1 MQPTFLSVELHESLT
16 LAASQASQG
25 AGEMLVWAQNQ
36 VHDGPMGPE
45 FGKASPIGLLVIV
58 GLVVAIMML
67 GWSFHRRQS
76 KFRRRRAF
84 AEDHGLDPFDKQA
97 VDAAMREA
105 GVYDRR

>member
-1 MQPTFLSVELHESLT
+1 MQATYLSTALQESLT
-16 LAASQASQG
+16 HTAARASQG
-25 AGEMLVWAQNQ
+25 AGEALVWAQNQ
-36 VHDGPMGPE
+36 VYDGPMGPE

-58 GLVVAIMML
+58 ALVVAIMVL

-84 AEDHGLDPFDKQA
+84 AGDHGLDPFDQQA

-105 GVYDRR
+105 GVHDRR

>member
-1 MQPTFLSVELHESLT
+1 MQATSLSTALQESLT
-16 LAASQASQG
+16 HAATRASQG
-25 AGEMLVWAQNQ
+25 AGEALVWAQNQ

-58 GLVVAIMML
+58 GLVVAIMVL

-84 AEDHGLDPFDKQA
+84 AEDHGLDPFDQQA

-105 GVYDRR
+105 GVHDRR